1 MQKETD
7 AVIILLIM
15 TILVV
20 IDAITTILQITKK
33 GIFISRKEI
42 LLKKTCKELRQM
54 LYGVKR
60 TSGLKKIE
68 LVNLIIQAA

>member
-20 IDAITTILQITKK
+20 IDAITTIMQITEK

-42 LLKKTCKELRQM
+42 LLHKTCKELRQM